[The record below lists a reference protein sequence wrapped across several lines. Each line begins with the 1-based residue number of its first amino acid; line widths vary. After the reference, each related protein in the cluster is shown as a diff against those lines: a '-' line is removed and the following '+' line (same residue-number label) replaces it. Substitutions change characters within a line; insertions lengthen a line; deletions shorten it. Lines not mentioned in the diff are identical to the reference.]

1 MPYQL
6 KIFTAEDVD
15 AAEREQAT
23 RRFRA
28 ALETS
33 LGDESLVMP
42 VYLAYLRLWQIHGDA
57 PRPWPVSP
65 AEQLLAA
72 QWEAA
77 ELEAT
82 QAAFGANRYLGDA
95 DFELLA
101 LPASGLDAG
110 RAMQE

>member
-1 MPYQL
+1 MYYSL
-6 KIFTAEDVD
+6 KVFTPDDVTD
-15 AAEREQAT
+15 AEREAAT
-23 RRFRA
+23 QRFRA

-33 LGDESLVMP
+33 LGDASLVYP
-42 VYLAYLRLWQIHGDA
+42 VYQAYLRLLNEHGQA

-82 QAAFGANRYLGDA
+82 QATFGENRYLGDA
-95 DFELLA
+95 DFEIG
-101 LPASGLDAG
+101 PP
-110 RAMQE
+110 

>member
-1 MPYQL
+1 MPYLL
-6 KIFTAEDVD
+6 KIFTADDVS
-15 AAEREQAT
+15 AADLEQASQ
-23 RRFRA
+23 RFKA

-33 LGDESLVMP
+33 LGDDSLVMP
-42 VYLAYLRLWQIHGDA
+42 VYHAYQKLWQTHGDQ

-82 QAAFGANRYLGDA
+82 QAAFGPHRYLGDA
-95 DFELLA
+95 DFELVS
-101 LPASGLDAG
+101 LPAADSGT
-110 RAMQE
+110 